1 MNNSTDDLNQKK
13 ITEYSSRIDA
23 NSEFLDINHYE
34 LPGGGL
40 DNNFELKIAAGNKS
54 WEAGISALGVII
66 TLFKDVSSGADN
78 LSGSIKK
85 LLRQVDQIKDLVK
98 NIDVF
103 LKRLPLVIDR
113 TVEEKFVQ
121 YVSSQLGGSIA
132 TYLETKED
140 LIANPTLT
148 ETDRRIL
155 EDLYVDFRKESQT
168 LMRYGVP
175 TTTILAMTYSMED
188 DWAEILGV
196 RESWRLNRLRTID
209 RFIEGV
215 ISGNQSP
222 AKRDSLIGYLELL
235 ETQASAIVGHL
246 EWLDQNFSGKSRTW
260 SGPWRELGRS
270 GNPIFGWETTYERL
284 NYKAVVSGNSDLGF
298 TLQQSSSPERM
309 IEFEEG
315 RDIIPHHDPDNH
327 KTFSMHQ
334 EIMKSNNFEK
344 NIVLRKD
351 LQADDASLS
360 YANSLKTKLD
370 EIKKTQRAMQ
380 ELIEVY
386 EIAQNGLKSRISTL
400 TYKDNS

>member
-13 ITEYSSRIDA
+13 ITEDSSRIDA

-54 WEAGISALGVII
+54 WEAGISALGVIV

-215 ISGNQSP
+215 ISGNESP
-222 AKRDSLIGYLELL
+222 AKRESLIGYLELL

-260 SGPWRELGRS
+260 SGPWRKLGRS
-270 GNPIFGWETTYERL
+270 GNSIFGWETTYERL

-309 IEFEEG
+309 IEFEEPIVG
-315 RDIIPHHDPDNH
+315 PWDDLKDDLQMAQKVTKN
-327 KTFSMHQ
+327 M
-334 EIMKSNNFEK
+334 NFEK
-344 NIVLRKD
+344 NIVLRTD

-386 EIAQNGLKSRISTL
+386 KIAHNGLKSRISNL
-400 TYKDNS
+400 TNKDNS